1 MYRQHAG
8 QYIILLLA
16 RFFVQRKQ
24 IFISHHKMSQFFI
37 IMWGGVM
44 CIFISLILIQFTN
57 ANDIITIN
65 NTDCKNGTHYFQ
77 CKDGK

>member
-1 MYRQHAG
+1 
-8 QYIILLLA
+8 
-16 RFFVQRKQ
+16 
-24 IFISHHKMSQFFI
+24 
-37 IMWGGVM
+37 MWGGVV

-77 CKDGK
+77 CKDGKLIGREFMDIPYLRPSLAIRH